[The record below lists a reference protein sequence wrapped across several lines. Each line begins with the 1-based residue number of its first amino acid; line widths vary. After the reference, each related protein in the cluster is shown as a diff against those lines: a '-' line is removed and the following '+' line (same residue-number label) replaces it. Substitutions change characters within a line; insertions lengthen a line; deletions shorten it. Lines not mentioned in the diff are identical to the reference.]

1 MTIIKF
7 VFILLYACCN
17 IFCVSAQPQVEKSI
31 RLFIDINSPV
41 DSVWNRWTSPDN
53 IRKFFA
59 PASEVEFKALGKFN
73 IFFTPNKAQ
82 GLKGAEDNFFLAIQ
96 EKQMLSF
103 TWDAPPNWPE
113 IRKQRTSVVVRFIK
127 TTDTTTQVTLT
138 QSGWGT
144 GNDWDEVYDYFV
156 SAWGGAVLPFLKYSL
171 EIAPINWSDFPN
183 KLPKGVHPAQRF

>member
-1 MTIIKF
+1 MATIRF
-7 VFILLYACCN
+7 VFILLYACGS
-17 IFCVSAQPQVEKSI
+17 IFSVSAQPQAEKSI
-31 RLFIDINSPV
+31 RLSIDINSPV

-59 PASEVEFKALGKFN
+59 PASEVEFKPLGKFN
-73 IFFTPNKAQ
+73 IFFTPNEAP
-82 GLKGAEDNFFLAIQ
+82 GLKGAEGNFFLAIQ

-103 TWDAPPNWPE
+103 TWDAPPKWPE
-113 IRKQRTSVVVRFIK
+113 IRKQRTSVVIRFIK

-144 GNDWDEVYDYFV
+144 GKNWDEVYDYFV

-171 EIAPINWSDFPN
+171 EISPVDWADFPN
-183 KLPKGVHPAQRF
+183 KLPKGLQPAQRF